1 MTAGSRE
8 RRCHCGLDEEGAD
21 DGEEGGRRSIIE
33 VDRIMKDLLVGRAIC
48 ELEGVLSIVCKTWE
62 VSMNAHRA
70 IYYSLRALSQ
80 NTRAR
85 ASDCEEGLTLYLS
98 VRPSEVIC
106 YAI

>member
-48 ELEGVLSIVCKTWE
+48 ELEGG
-62 VSMNAHRA
+62 
-70 IYYSLRALSQ
+70 AL
-80 NTRAR
+80 NRM
-85 ASDCEEGLTLYLS
+85 
-98 VRPSEVIC
+98 
-106 YAI
+106 